1 MAEEFIQDNTK
12 KQQIDK
18 IFQVIDK
25 NKDNKEICKIAFDT
39 LNSKCLE
46 NPSII
51 FPIMSNFLTLI
62 SKGNLKLIEDG
73 NSILIN
79 FFEDFGN
86 KELIKILLDNDVK
99 KNLLS
104 QLKDGKIDYP
114 FYVNPSNN
122 SFEQLINISYITMD
136 FFKKDFDI
144 NKYAPLYKEDSSMI
158 NNKNSMGQKKEE
170 EVFSKNDIDILFQ
183 NDQSLKKELLEG
195 LDNKKNKGKDE
206 EDYEDEINDVYNKDK
221 ISVDD
226 LYKKYSKN
234 YDMKLNYSNDNNIDI
249 IGESRKKI
257 RKLNENSKE
266 ISLNITLYPFFG
278 YLMEIL
284 KYNHMPYHTQRIC
297 SITLMQLL
305 EKQYD
310 KLIYYPYEITINLL
324 SDYSDILNV
333 KIKDKVKCHKNDEI
347 KEILQINMMTQLLYN
362 SIIDK
367 VFDSSNPEY
376 ICLLKDINLKLLS
389 LIINN
394 FGNEK
399 IKKDFYQKTI
409 MLLNIFFKDEHDWQ
423 PLFAILTLYKY
434 ISFNSDGKIFVEFGL
449 FNILNNII
457 DTDKEEIRDL
467 IIKILDKSLQ
477 AEMINQIQVE
487 IIMGIFYKFIDLIEN
502 YDDIDI
508 GVKDY
513 FSCLYNFTNYFRN
526 RPQIREICFEKF
538 HKIFKN
544 DIFILHSLNKMTDVR
559 IKFYEVVD
567 HLILD
572 GFIFEKE
579 ILEKLILMSFQGLC
593 LEENKILLRAQKEF
607 LQNVLYTNNKD
618 MLTHAYNTFENNSNI
633 IFYLF
638 LKQNITNVDS
648 LYYPMGKK
656 NSNKS
661 LIIDLYKSFFL
672 NDAQQNEIKIKY
684 EQKITNIIP
693 IISLL
698 IRIKTQ
704 FIELVYHNLDIHLP
718 MSLNDEV
725 KNLPLRPEFL
735 LFLRIV
741 LYYLLFIEN
750 DQFKTLLISD
760 DILQYFSEISNINE
774 MSFEIQDDIKI
785 NNLLNCVNNLK
796 KFSIE
801 NFKMIPKQLEE
812 AISNLKYNKLAF
824 IRALN
829 YSMNEIYVKTE
840 EKKNDQLIKICHDI
854 GKKISDC
861 VLNIER
867 IQNTTELKLKVRGY
881 ICACLFMHSRFK
893 GQKTSKISAITNS
906 FLNCLKINNKESE
919 MFVYYLVSFLSTIEN
934 KNTFN
939 KIIFTF
945 FENNIKMCQELI
957 NNNEDKSQN
966 KKNNNDS
973 NDKNIEKLK
982 GFKCYPMKYF
992 FKKYAVVHKD
1002 LLNSQLL
1009 IEQFIQNLKDQ
1020 KCPNLNEKIIIL
1032 LFLLPAKGELK
1043 VIKQEQFISVLTNI
1057 IPSLN
1062 KNPEYIYYLTNII
1075 FNAENFFID
1084 YVLKSNLK
1092 FLFNHCNHKNVS
1104 IFKLINSILDNNKIS
1119 IVSIDYIFTVLN
1131 FINSPNEEIRK
1142 ISTSI
1147 FSKQMKIISILKFS
1161 DNYNQITEK
1170 NKDTKS
1176 LQFISNIFNQNIND
1190 MKELNVKL
1198 KINLRNYQLIG
1209 INWLMFLGNYGLGLA
1224 LCDDMGL
1231 GKSIQTLVAVAESTI
1246 EYKKKNNKSIPSLII
1261 CPNTLIMNWISESKK
1276 FFDNET
1282 LHIENDLD
1290 KIHKKKNF
1298 NTQTLIYICSYE
1310 KARDNFNEIFN
1321 DTHFYYLVLDE
1332 AHIIKNP
1339 KTKMYQ
1345 TIKKISA
1352 EKRVILTGTPIQNNV
1367 MELWALFNFLM
1378 PGFLGSENDFEIKYH
1393 KKMAQNIK
1401 KLNLQEDV
1409 QENIFQ
1415 TSLQEIRKRIK
1426 PFILRR
1432 LKSEVLRELPEKI
1445 ISDYN
1450 CEMQQNQRQ
1459 LYEKY
1464 NIMYNNNKLNTE
1476 KSALSVID
1484 KLRKICDHPYL
1495 IENNEKKIKNNNEK
1509 EEMINQSGK
1518 LKALEE
1524 LLISLGFESA
1534 MQSKT
1539 FINSSSY
1546 ENKLLIF
1553 TQMTKMCTLLEIFF
1567 SYKFP
1572 GLKILTLTGD
1582 TKNKE
1587 KRGNIVDNFNNDP
1600 SVNVLILTINIG
1612 GVGLNLTSAN
1622 VVIMYDHSWNPSKD
1636 MQAID
1641 RAHRLGQK
1649 KIVQVFRLITI
1660 NSIEEQLISLQT
1672 FKKYISNNVVD
1683 TSKIHEDKVNM
1694 NSVMQSFEEFSKDKI
1709 NSMKENV
1716 KKKKVSKLEEFTAIN
1731 EEDELQ
1737 EEIEIA
1743 YLQKL
1748 VERKD

>member
-51 FPIMSNFLTLI
+51 FPIMTNFLALI
-62 SKGNLKLIEDG
+62 SRCNLKLIEDG
-73 NSILIN
+73 NPILLN
-79 FFEDFGN
+79 FFQDFGN
-86 KELIKILLDNDVK
+86 KELIKILADNDIK

-104 QLKDGKIDYP
+104 LLKEEKTEYP
-114 FYVNPSNN
+114 FYINPMTNN
-122 SFEQLINISYITMD
+122 LEQLTNISYMTMD

-144 NKYAPLYKEDSSMI
+144 SKYAPLYKEDSNSI
-158 NNKNSMGQKKEE
+158 NNKNPLGHGKSEE
-170 EVFSKNDIDILFQ
+170 IFSKDDIDILFH
-183 NDQSLKKELLEG
+183 NDQNLKKKLYESFE
-195 LDNKKNKGKDE
+195 NKNNKSKE
-206 EDYEDEINDVYNKDK
+206 EDEDDDMNDINNKSQ
-221 ISVDD
+221 ISVEEV
-226 LYKKYSKN
+226 YKKYSKN
-234 YDMKLNYSNDNNIDI
+234 YDMKLNASDDTTDI
-249 IGESRKKI
+249 INNPRKKI
-257 RKLNENSKE
+257 RKLNDNSKE
-266 ISLNITLYPFFG
+266 ISINITFYPFFG
-278 YLMEIL
+278 FMMEIL
-284 KYNHMPYHTQRIC
+284 KDNHMPYHTQRIC
-297 SITLMQLL
+297 SITLLQLL
-305 EKQYD
+305 EKQFD
-310 KLIYYPYEITINLL
+310 KLLYYPYEIKINLL
-324 SDYSDILNV
+324 SDYSDILSVNIYERT
-333 KIKDKVKCHKNDEI
+333 KFKKYEKI
-347 KEILQINMMTQLLYN
+347 KEILQINMMTQFLYN

-367 VFDSSNPEY
+367 VFDSCNTEY
-376 ICLLKDINLKLLS
+376 ICLLKDINLKVLS
-389 LIINN
+389 SVINN
-394 FGNEK
+394 FNNEK
-399 IKKDFYQKTI
+399 IKKEFYQKTI
-409 MLLNIFFKDEHDWQ
+409 MLLKIFKEYKGDWQ

-434 ISFNSDGKIFVEFGL
+434 ISFNSDGSIFVEFDL
-449 FNILNNII
+449 FNILNTIMN
-457 DTDKEEIRDL
+457 TDKEEIRDL
-467 IIKILDKSLQ
+467 IIKILDKTLA
-477 AEMINQIQVE
+477 AEMINQINVE
-487 IIMGIFYKFIDLIEN
+487 IIMDIFNKFIGLIHN

-513 FSCLYNFTNYFRN
+513 FSCLYNFTNYFRK
-526 RPQIREICFEKF
+526 RPQIKEICFQKF
-538 HKIFKN
+538 QTIFKN
-544 DIFILHSLNKMTDVR
+544 DDFIFHSLNKMTDVR
-559 IKFYEVVD
+559 IKFYEVIE
-567 HLILD
+567 HLIVD
-572 GFIFEKE
+572 GFTFDKD

-593 LEENKILLRAQKEF
+593 LEENKILLKTQKDF
-607 LQNVLYTNNKD
+607 LINVLYYNNGD
-618 MLTHAYNTFENNSNI
+618 INTFERNSNI

-638 LKQNITNVDS
+638 LTKNISKVEN
-648 LYYPMGKK
+648 LYYPMEDDTC
-656 NSNKS
+656 KS
-661 LIIDLYKSFFL
+661 LIVDLYKSFFL

-693 IISLL
+693 IIALL

-704 FIELVYHNLDIHLP
+704 FIELIYNNLNIHFP
-718 MSLNDEV
+718 NSLNNDV
-725 KNLPLRPEFL
+725 KNMPLSPELL
-735 LFLRIV
+735 LFFRIV
-741 LYYLLFIEN
+741 LFYLRYIEN
-750 DQFKTLLISD
+750 DTNKTLLIND
-760 DILQYFSEISNINE
+760 DILQYFSELSNLKE
-774 MSFEIQDDIKI
+774 MAIHIQDDFRK
-785 NNLLNCVNNLK
+785 NNLLSCVNIFK
-796 KFSIE
+796 KFSFE
-801 NFKMIPKQLEE
+801 NLKTVPQQLEE
-812 AISNLKYNKLAF
+812 VIFNLKNNKLCP

-829 YSMNEIYVKTE
+829 DAMKEIYKKIQ
-840 EKKNDQLIKICHDI
+840 EKKNDQLIKACCDKA
-854 GKKISDC
+854 KKINDC
-861 VLNIER
+861 VISIEKS
-867 IQNTTELKLKVRGY
+867 QNTSELRLKIRGY
-881 ICACLFMHSRFK
+881 VSACLFMHWQFK
-893 GQKTSKISAITNS
+893 GQKTDKISSITNS
-906 FLNCLKINNKESE
+906 FLNCLKINNKESDT
-919 MFVYYLVSFLSTIEN
+919 FVNYLVSFLSTIHEN

-945 FENNIKMCQELI
+945 FENNIKMCQDLVYS
-957 NNNEDKSQN
+957 NEDKIQN
-966 KKNNNDS
+966 KKSGNINNGE
-973 NDKNIEKLK
+973 DKCIEKLK
-982 GFKCYPMKYF
+982 QFKCYPMKYF
-992 FKKYAVVHKD
+992 FKTYAVIHQK
-1002 LLNSQLL
+1002 LLNPQLL
-1009 IEQFIQNLKDQ
+1009 IEQYIQNLKEQ
-1020 KCPNLNEKIIIL
+1020 KCPNLYEKIVIL
-1032 LFLLPAKGELK
+1032 LFLLPPKGELK
-1043 VIKQEQFISVLTNI
+1043 LIKQSQFISILTNI
-1057 IPSLN
+1057 IPVLN
-1062 KNPEYIYYLTNII
+1062 KNQEFIFYLTNII

-1084 YVLKSNLK
+1084 YDLKATLD
-1092 FLFNHCNHKNVS
+1092 FLFKQCNNKNTS
-1104 IFKLINSILDNNKIS
+1104 FFKLINAILDNNKIS
-1119 IVSIDYIFTVLN
+1119 IISIDYIFTVLN
-1131 FINSPNEEIRK
+1131 YINSPNEEIRK

-1170 NKDTKS
+1170 NSDTKS

-1198 KINLRNYQLIG
+1198 KISLRNYQLIG
-1209 INWLMFLGNYGLGLA
+1209 VNWLMFLGNYGLGLA

-1246 EYKKKNNKSIPSLII
+1246 EYTKKNKKSIPSLII

-1276 FFDNET
+1276 FFDDET
-1282 LHIENDLD
+1282 LHIENDLKRK
-1290 KIHKKKNF
+1290 KI
-1298 NTQTLIYICSYE
+1298 NTKILIYICSYE

-1321 DTHFYYLVLDE
+1321 DSHFYYLVLDE

-1345 TIKKISA
+1345 AINKISA
-1352 EKRVILTGTPIQNNV
+1352 EKRIILTGTPIQNNV

-1450 CEMQQNQRQ
+1450 CEMPKVQRE

-1476 KSALSVID
+1476 NSPLSVID

-1495 IENNEKKIKNNNEK
+1495 IENIDKKIKSSNEK
-1509 EEMINQSGK
+1509 EEMILQSGK
-1518 LKALEE
+1518 LVALEE

-1534 MQSKT
+1534 MKSKSA
-1539 FINSSSY
+1539 FNSSSY

-1553 TQMTKMCTLLEIFF
+1553 TQMTKMCTLLDIFF
-1567 SYKFP
+1567 AHKFP
-1572 GLKILTLTGD
+1572 GLKVLTLTGD

-1612 GVGLNLTSAN
+1612 GLGLSLTSAN

-1641 RAHRLGQK
+1641 RAHRLGQR
-1649 KIVQVFRLITI
+1649 KIVQVFRLITT

-1683 TSKIHEDKVNM
+1683 TSKIHEDKVNL
-1694 NSVMQSFEEFSKDKI
+1694 NSVMQSFEEFSKDKM
-1709 NSMKENV
+1709 NSMQENV
-1716 KKKKVSKLEEFTAIN
+1716 KKKKKLSKYEEFTNVN
-1731 EEDELQ
+1731 EEDEMK
-1737 EEIEIA
+1737 EELEIA

-1748 VERKD
+1748 IEK

>member
-1 MAEEFIQDNTK
+1 MAEESILDNTK

-51 FPIMSNFLTLI
+51 FPIMTNFLALI

-73 NSILIN
+73 NPILIN
-79 FFEDFGN
+79 FFQDFGS
-86 KELIKILLDNDVK
+86 KDLIKILLDNHIK
-99 KNLLS
+99 KDLLN
-104 QLKDGKIDYP
+104 QLKEGKNDYP
-114 FYVNPSNN
+114 FYLNPHTNTLD
-122 SFEQLINISYITMD
+122 QLTNISYMTMD
-136 FFKKDFDI
+136 FFKEDFDI
-144 NKYAPLYKEDSSMI
+144 SKYAPLYKEDLNMI
-158 NNKNSMGQKKEE
+158 HSKNSMASKGE
-170 EVFSKNDIDILFQ
+170 EVFSKSEINILFQ
-183 NDQSLKKELLEG
+183 NDQNLKKELLEG
-195 LDNKKNKGKDE
+195 SKLKDE
-206 EDYEDEINDVYNKDK
+206 EEDDEMNEDNNKDK
-221 ISVDD
+221 ITVED
-226 LYKKYSKN
+226 LYKKFSKN
-234 YDMKLNYSNDNNIDI
+234 FDMKLNSSEDKDIDI
-249 IGESRKKI
+249 IHDSRKKL
-257 RKLNENSKE
+257 RKLNDNSIE
-266 ISLNITLYPFFG
+266 ISTDITFYPFFG
-278 YLMEIL
+278 YMMELL

-305 EKQYD
+305 EKQFD
-310 KLIYYPYEITINLL
+310 KLLYYPYEIKINLS
-324 SDYSDILNV
+324 SDYSDIISVNV
-333 KIKDKVKCHKNDEI
+333 KEKIDYKKYEKI
-347 KEILQINMMTQLLYN
+347 KEVLQINMMTQLLYN

-367 VFDSSNPEY
+367 VFDSANPEY
-376 ICLLKDINLKLLS
+376 ICLLKDINLKVLS

-394 FGNEK
+394 FNNEK
-399 IKKDFYQKTI
+399 IKKEFYQKTI
-409 MLLNIFFKDEHDWQ
+409 MLLNIFFKDNKDWQ

-434 ISFNSDGKIFVEFGL
+434 ISFNSDGTIFVEFGL
-449 FNILNNII
+449 FHILNKII

-467 IIKILDKSLQ
+467 IIKILDKSLA
-477 AEMINQIQVE
+477 AEMINQIPIK
-487 IIMGIFYKFIDLIEN
+487 IIMGIFNKFIDLIQK

-526 RPQIREICFEKF
+526 RDQIKEICFQKF
-538 HKIFKN
+538 HNIFKN
-544 DIFILHSLNKMTDVR
+544 DAFILHSLNKMIDVR
-559 IKFYEVVD
+559 IKFYEVID

-572 GFIFEKE
+572 EFVFDKD

-593 LEENKILLRAQKEF
+593 LEENKSLLKAQKEF
-607 LQNVLYTNNKD
+607 LTNVLYTNNPQMSD
-618 MLTHAYNTFENNSNI
+618 NAYNTFEANSEI

-638 LKQNITNVDS
+638 LKKNITKVEN
-648 LYYPMGKK
+648 LYYPMGEQG
-656 NSNKS
+656 SNKS
-661 LIIDLYKSFFL
+661 LVTDLYKAFFL
-672 NDAQQNEIKIKY
+672 NDAQQNEIRIKY

-698 IRIKTQ
+698 IRKKTQ
-704 FIELVYHNLDIHLP
+704 FIELVYNNLNIHLP
-718 MSLNDEV
+718 MELNNEV
-725 KNLPLRPEFL
+725 KNLTLRPELL

-741 LYYLLFIEN
+741 LYYLLYIEN
-750 DQFKTLLISD
+750 DNYKTLLIND
-760 DILQYFSEISNINE
+760 DILQYFSEIGNINE
-774 MSFEIQDDIKI
+774 MTFEIQDDIKN
-785 NNLLNCVNNLK
+785 NNLLNYVNNLK
-796 KFSIE
+796 KFSSEYKIVPQHLGDVI
-801 NFKMIPKQLEE
+801 N
-812 AISNLKYNKLAF
+812 NLKQNKLVLV
-824 IRALN
+824 RALN
-829 YSMNEIYVKTE
+829 NSMKDVYVKIQ
-840 EKKNDQLIKICHDI
+840 EKKNEQLTKTCCDLV
-854 GKKISDC
+854 KKINEC
-861 VLNIER
+861 VLSIEKV
-867 IQNTTELKLKVRGY
+867 QNTNELRLKIRGY
-881 ICACLFMHSRFK
+881 VCACLFMHSRFK
-893 GQKTSKISAITNS
+893 GDKTSKISAITNS
-906 FLNCLKINNKESE
+906 FLNCLKINNKESH
-919 MFVYYLVSFLSTIEN
+919 MFVHYLASLLSTLEN

-945 FENNIKMCQELI
+945 FENNIKMCQDI
-957 NNNEDKSQN
+957 IHSNEDKTQN
-966 KKNNNDS
+966 KKNNNI
-973 NDKNIEKLK
+973 NDEEKYIEKLK
-982 GFKCYPMKYF
+982 DFKCYPMKYF
-992 FKKYAVVHKD
+992 FKKYAMIHKE

-1009 IEQFIQNLKDQ
+1009 IEAYIKNLEEQ
-1020 KCPNLNEKIIIL
+1020 KCPNLNEKILIL
-1032 LFLLPAKGELK
+1032 LFLLPSKDELK

-1057 IPSLN
+1057 IPNLN

-1084 YVLKSNLK
+1084 YDLKATLN
-1092 FLFNHCNHKNVS
+1092 FLFNQCNNKNYS

-1131 FINSPNEEIRK
+1131 FINSSDEEIRK

-1161 DNYNQITEK
+1161 DNYNQITER
-1170 NKDTKS
+1170 NTDAKS

-1246 EYKKKNNKSIPSLII
+1246 EYKKKNNNKSLPSLII
-1261 CPNTLIMNWISESKK
+1261 CPNTLIMNWISESEK
-1276 FFDNET
+1276 FFQNET
-1282 LHIENDLD
+1282 LHIEKDLD
-1290 KIHKKKNF
+1290 KIHKKKNS
-1298 NTQTLIYICSYE
+1298 NNSQILIYICSYE

-1321 DTHFYYLVLDE
+1321 NTHFYYLVLDE

-1432 LKSEVLRELPEKI
+1432 LKSEVLKELPEKI

-1450 CEMQQNQRQ
+1450 CEMQENQRK

-1464 NIMYNNNKLNTE
+1464 NVMYNNNKLNTE

-1484 KLRKICDHPYL
+1484 KLSKICDHPYL
-1495 IENNEKKIKNNNEK
+1495 LDSTDKKIKTNNEK

-1518 LKALEE
+1518 LIALEE

-1534 MQSKT
+1534 MKSKS

-1553 TQMTKMCTLLEIFF
+1553 TQRTKMCTLLEIFF
-1567 SYKFP
+1567 AHKFP

-1582 TKNKE
+1582 IKNKE

-1694 NSVMQSFEEFSKDKI
+1694 NSVMQSFEEFSKDNM
-1709 NSMKENV
+1709 NSMKEKV
-1716 KKKKVSKLEEFTAIN
+1716 KKKKTSKFEEFTAVN

-1737 EEIEIA
+1737 EELEIA

>member
-18 IFQVIDK
+18 IFHVIDK

-39 LNSKCLE
+39 LNLKCLE

-51 FPIMSNFLTLI
+51 FPIMTNFLSLI

-73 NSILIN
+73 NPILVS
-79 FFEDFGN
+79 FFQDFNN
-86 KELIKILLDNDVK
+86 KDLIKILLDNAIK
-99 KNLLS
+99 KDLLA
-104 QLKDGKIDYP
+104 QLKDGKTEYP
-114 FYVNPSNN
+114 FYVNPYSN
-122 SFEQLINISYITMD
+122 SLEQLNNISYMTMD
-136 FFKKDFDI
+136 FFKEDFDI
-144 NKYAPLYKEDSSMI
+144 NKYTPLYKEDTNMI
-158 NNKNSMGQKKEE
+158 NKNIIGSKSSEE
-170 EVFSKNDIDILFQ
+170 IFSKGDINILFQ
-183 NDQSLKKELLEG
+183 NDQTLKNELLESFA
-195 LDNKKNKGKDE
+195 NKNSNDKEEEDDE
-206 EDYEDEINDVYNKDK
+206 EMKEDNKDK
-221 ISVDD
+221 ISVEEI
-226 LYKKYSKN
+226 YKKYSKN
-234 YDMKLNYSNDNNIDI
+234 FDMKINLLNDKNERNDDIDI
-249 IGESRKKI
+249 INEPRQKI
-257 RKLNENSKE
+257 RKLNDNSKE
-266 ISLNITLYPFFG
+266 ISLKISFYPFFAFI
-278 YLMEIL
+278 MEIL
-284 KYNHMPYHTQRIC
+284 KYNHMPYHAQRTC
-297 SITLMQLL
+297 SITLLQLL
-305 EKQYD
+305 EKQFD
-310 KLIYYPYEITINLL
+310 KLLYYPYEIKIYLL
-324 SDYSDILNV
+324 SDYSDII
-333 KIKDKVKCHKNDEI
+333 KININERIKLKKYEKV

-376 ICLLKDINLKLLS
+376 ICLLKDINLKVLS

-394 FGNEK
+394 FNNEK
-399 IKKDFYQKTI
+399 LKKAFYQKTI
-409 MLLNIFFKDEHDWQ
+409 MLLNIFFKDENDWQ

-434 ISFNSDGKIFVEFGL
+434 ISFNSDGAIFVEFGL
-449 FNILNNII
+449 FNILYNII

-467 IIKILDKSLQ
+467 IIKILDKSLA
-477 AEMINQIQVE
+477 AEMINQINID
-487 IIMGIFYKFIDLIEN
+487 IIKGIFNKFIDLIQN

-513 FSCLYNFTNYFRN
+513 FSCLYNFTNYFRK
-526 RPQIREICFEKF
+526 RPQIKEECFEKF

-544 DIFILHSLNKMTDVR
+544 DAFILHSLNKMTDVR
-559 IKFYEVVD
+559 IKFYEVVN
-567 HLILD
+567 HLMLD
-572 GFIFEKE
+572 GFYFDKD

-593 LEENKILLRAQKEF
+593 LEENKNLLRAQKDF
-607 LQNVLYTNNKD
+607 LQNILYSNDSD
-618 MLTHAYNTFENNSNI
+618 MLNNAYNTFENNSNI

-638 LKQNITNVDS
+638 LKHNITKVDN
-648 LYYPMGKK
+648 LYYPKK
-656 NSNKS
+656 DSTSES
-661 LIIDLYKSFFL
+661 LVKELYKSFFL
-672 NDAQQNEIKIKY
+672 NDAQQNEIKIKF
-684 EQKITNIIP
+684 EQKITNVIP
-693 IISLL
+693 IIASL

-704 FIELVYHNLDIHLP
+704 FIEFIYNNLNIHFP
-718 MSLNDEV
+718 MSLNKEV
-725 KNLPLRPEFL
+725 ENTVLRPELL

-741 LYYLLFIEN
+741 LYYLLYIEYEQN
-750 DQFKTLLISD
+750 KTLLIND
-760 DILQYFSEISNINE
+760 DILQYFSDLNNLKEMTIEVNE
-774 MSFEIQDDIKI
+774 DLRK
-785 NNLLNCVNNLK
+785 NNLLSCINNLK
-796 KFSIE
+796 KFSLDKI
-801 NFKMIPKQLEE
+801 KKLPPQLEDV
-812 AISNLKYNKLAF
+812 INNLKQNKLCL
-824 IRALN
+824 IRELN
-829 YSMNEIYVKTE
+829 NSMKEIYLIIQ
-840 EKKNDQLIKICHDI
+840 EKKNEQLTKICCDI
-854 GKKISDC
+854 AKKIKDY
-861 VLNIER
+861 VMNIEKN
-867 IQNTTELKLKVRGY
+867 QNTNELRLKIRGY
-881 ICACLFMHSRFK
+881 VSACLFMHSRFK
-893 GQKTSKISAITNS
+893 GKKTDKISSITNS
-906 FLNCLKINNKESE
+906 FLNCLKINTKESN

-945 FENNIKMCQELI
+945 FENNIKMCQDLVNNNNDNI
-957 NNNEDKSQN
+957 QIKKSNSNINNEDKY
-966 KKNNNDS
+966 
-973 NDKNIEKLK
+973 IEKLK
-982 GFKCYPMKYF
+982 EFKCYPMKYF
-992 FKKYAVVHKD
+992 FKKYVKEHKE
-1002 LLNSQLL
+1002 LLNEQIL
-1009 IEQFIQNLKDQ
+1009 IEQYIKNLKDQ
-1020 KCPNLNEKIIIL
+1020 KCQNLYEKITIL
-1032 LFLLPAKGELK
+1032 LFLLPPKGELK
-1043 VIKQEQFISVLTNI
+1043 IIKQEQFITILTNI
-1057 IPSLN
+1057 IPNLN

-1084 YVLKSNLK
+1084 YNLKSTLD
-1092 FLFNHCNHKNVS
+1092 FLFKQFNHKNTSV
-1104 IFKLINSILDNNKIS
+1104 FKLINSILDNNKIS

-1131 FINSPNEEIRK
+1131 YINSPNEEIRK

-1170 NKDTKS
+1170 NTDTKS

-1246 EYKKKNNKSIPSLII
+1246 EYKKKNNKTKPSLII

-1290 KIHKKKNF
+1290 KIHKKKNY
-1298 NTQTLIYICSYE
+1298 NTQVLIYICSYE
-1310 KARDNFNEIFN
+1310 KARDNYNDLFNNVNF
-1321 DTHFYYLVLDE
+1321 FYLVLDE

-1345 TIKKISA
+1345 TIKKISS

-1432 LKSEVLRELPEKI
+1432 LKSEVLKELPEKI

-1450 CEMQQNQRQ
+1450 CEMQEEQRK

-1476 KSALSVID
+1476 KSTLSVID

-1495 IENNEKKIKNNNEK
+1495 LDNTDKKIKTTTEK
-1509 EEMINQSGK
+1509 EEMINKSGK
-1518 LKALEE
+1518 LIALEE

-1534 MQSKT
+1534 MKKSL
-1539 FINSSSY
+1539 INSSSY

-1572 GLKILTLTGD
+1572 GLKVLTLTGD

-1683 TSKIHEDKVNM
+1683 TSKIHEDKINL
-1694 NSVMQSFEEFSKDKI
+1694 NSVMQSFEEFSKDNI
-1709 NSMKENV
+1709 NSIKENV
-1716 KKKKVSKLEEFTAIN
+1716 KKKKVSKFEEFTHLN
-1731 EEDELQ
+1731 EEDEIQ
-1737 EEIEIA
+1737 EEMEIA

-1748 VERKD
+1748 VES

>member
-51 FPIMSNFLTLI
+51 FPIMTNFLALI
-62 SKGNLKLIEDG
+62 SKCNLKLIEDG
-73 NSILIN
+73 NPILLN
-79 FFEDFGN
+79 FFQDFGN
-86 KELIKILLDNDVK
+86 KELIKILSDNDIK

-104 QLKDGKIDYP
+104 LLKEEKTEYP
-114 FYVNPSNN
+114 FYINPMTNDL
-122 SFEQLINISYITMD
+122 EQLTNISYMTMD
-136 FFKKDFDI
+136 FFQKDFDI
-144 NKYAPLYKEDSSMI
+144 NKYAPLYKEDSNSI
-158 NNKNSMGQKKEE
+158 NNKNPLGHGKSEE
-170 EVFSKNDIDILFQ
+170 IFSKGDIDILFH
-183 NDQSLKKELLEG
+183 NDQNLKKKLYESLE
-195 LDNKKNKGKDE
+195 NKNNRSKEEEEDDDMNDINNKGE
-206 EDYEDEINDVYNKDK
+206 
-221 ISVDD
+221 ISVEEV
-226 LYKKYSKN
+226 YKKYSKN
-234 YDMKLNYSNDNNIDI
+234 YDMKLNGSDDTTDI
-249 IGESRKKI
+249 INNPRKKI
-257 RKLNENSKE
+257 RKLNDNSKE
-266 ISLNITLYPFFG
+266 ISINITFYPFFG
-278 YLMEIL
+278 FMMEIL
-284 KYNHMPYHTQRIC
+284 KNNHMPYHTQRIC
-297 SITLMQLL
+297 SITLLQLL
-305 EKQYD
+305 EKQFD
-310 KLIYYPYEITINLL
+310 KLLYYPYEIKINLL
-324 SDYSDILNV
+324 SDYSDILSVNIYER
-333 KIKDKVKCHKNDEI
+333 IKYKKYEKI
-347 KEILQINMMTQLLYN
+347 KEILQINMMTQFLYN

-367 VFDSSNPEY
+367 VFDSCNTEY
-376 ICLLKDINLKLLS
+376 ICLLKDINLKVLS
-389 LIINN
+389 SVINN
-394 FGNEK
+394 FNNEK
-399 IKKDFYQKTI
+399 IKKEFYQKTI
-409 MLLNIFFKDEHDWQ
+409 MLLKIFKEIKKDWQ

-434 ISFNSDGKIFVEFGL
+434 ISFNSDGSIFVEFDL
-449 FNILNNII
+449 FNILNTIMN
-457 DTDKEEIRDL
+457 TDKEEIRDL
-467 IIKILDKSLQ
+467 IIKILDKTLA
-477 AEMINQIQVE
+477 AEMINQINVE
-487 IIMGIFYKFIDLIEN
+487 IIMDIFNKFIGLIHN

-513 FSCLYNFTNYFRN
+513 FSCLYNFTNYFRK
-526 RPQIREICFEKF
+526 RPQIKEICFQKF
-538 HKIFKN
+538 QTIFKN
-544 DIFILHSLNKMTDVR
+544 DDFILHSLNKMTDVR
-559 IKFYEVVD
+559 IKFYEVIE
-567 HLILD
+567 HLIVD
-572 GFIFEKE
+572 GFTFDKD

-593 LEENKILLRAQKEF
+593 LEENKILLKTQKDF
-607 LQNVLYTNNKD
+607 LINVLYYNNGD
-618 MLTHAYNTFENNSNI
+618 INTFERNSNT

-638 LKQNITNVDS
+638 LTKNITKVEN
-648 LYYPMGKK
+648 LYYPMEDD
-656 NSNKS
+656 SCKS
-661 LIIDLYKSFFL
+661 LIIELYKSFFL

-693 IISLL
+693 IIALL

-704 FIELVYHNLDIHLP
+704 FIELIYNNLNIHFP
-718 MSLNDEV
+718 NSLNNDV
-725 KNLPLRPEFL
+725 KNMPLTPELL
-735 LFLRIV
+735 LFFRIV
-741 LYYLLFIEN
+741 LFYLRYIEN
-750 DQFKTLLISD
+750 DTNKILLIND
-760 DILQYFSEISNINE
+760 NILQYFSELSNLKE
-774 MSFEIQDDIKI
+774 MTIKIQDDIRK
-785 NNLLNCVNNLK
+785 NNLLSCVNIFK
-796 KFSIE
+796 KFSLE
-801 NFKMIPKQLEE
+801 NLKTVPQQLEE
-812 AISNLKYNKLAF
+812 VIFNLKNNKLCP

-829 YSMNEIYVKTE
+829 DAMKEIYKKIQ
-840 EKKNDQLIKICHDI
+840 EKKNDQLIKICCDKA
-854 GKKISDC
+854 KKINDC
-861 VLNIER
+861 VISIEKS
-867 IQNTTELKLKVRGY
+867 QNTSELRLKIRGY
-881 ICACLFMHSRFK
+881 VSACLFMHSQFK
-893 GQKTSKISAITNS
+893 GQKTDKISSITNS
-906 FLNCLKINNKESE
+906 FLNCLKINNKESDT
-919 MFVYYLVSFLSTIEN
+919 FVNYLVSFLSTIHEN

-945 FENNIKMCQELI
+945 FENNIKMCQDLVCS
-957 NNNEDKSQN
+957 NEEKIQN
-966 KKNNNDS
+966 KKSGNINDGE
-973 NDKNIEKLK
+973 DKCIEKLK
-982 GFKCYPMKYF
+982 QFKCYPMKYF
-992 FKKYAVVHKD
+992 FKTYAVIHQK
-1002 LLNSQLL
+1002 LLNPQLL
-1009 IEQFIQNLKDQ
+1009 IEQYIQNLKEQ
-1020 KCPNLNEKIIIL
+1020 KCPNLYEKIVIL

-1043 VIKQEQFISVLTNI
+1043 LIKQSQFISILTNI
-1057 IPSLN
+1057 MPVLN
-1062 KNPEYIYYLTNII
+1062 KNPEFIFYLTNII

-1084 YVLKSNLK
+1084 YDLKATLD
-1092 FLFNHCNHKNVS
+1092 FLFKQCNHKNTS
-1104 IFKLINSILDNNKIS
+1104 FFKLINAILDNNKIS
-1119 IVSIDYIFTVLN
+1119 IISIDYIFTVLN
-1131 FINSPNEEIRK
+1131 YINSPNEEIRK

-1170 NKDTKS
+1170 NSDTKS

-1198 KINLRNYQLIG
+1198 KISLRNYQLIG
-1209 INWLMFLGNYGLGLA
+1209 VNWLMFLGNYGLGLA

-1246 EYKKKNNKSIPSLII
+1246 EYTKKNKKSIPSLII

-1282 LHIENDLD
+1282 LHIENDLKRK
-1290 KIHKKKNF
+1290 KI
-1298 NTQTLIYICSYE
+1298 NTKILIYICSYE

-1321 DTHFYYLVLDE
+1321 DSHFYYLVLDE

-1345 TIKKISA
+1345 AINKISA
-1352 EKRVILTGTPIQNNV
+1352 EKRIILTGTPIQNNV

-1450 CEMQQNQRQ
+1450 CEMPKVQRE

-1476 KSALSVID
+1476 NSPLSVID

-1495 IENNEKKIKNNNEK
+1495 IENIDKKIKSSNEK
-1509 EEMINQSGK
+1509 DEMILQSGK
-1518 LKALEE
+1518 LLALEE

-1534 MQSKT
+1534 MKSKSA
-1539 FINSSSY
+1539 FNSSSY

-1553 TQMTKMCTLLEIFF
+1553 TQMTKMCTLLDIFF
-1567 SYKFP
+1567 AHKFP
-1572 GLKILTLTGD
+1572 GLKVLTLTGD

-1612 GVGLNLTSAN
+1612 GLGLSLTSAN

-1649 KIVQVFRLITI
+1649 KIVQVFRLITT

-1683 TSKIHEDKVNM
+1683 TSKIHEDKVNL
-1694 NSVMQSFEEFSKDKI
+1694 NSVMQSFEEFSKDKM
-1709 NSMKENV
+1709 NSMQENI
-1716 KKKKVSKLEEFTAIN
+1716 KKKKKLSKYEEFTNVN
-1731 EEDELQ
+1731 EEDEMK
-1737 EEIEIA
+1737 EELEIA
-1743 YLQKL
+1743 YLHKL
-1748 VERKD
+1748 IEK

>member
-51 FPIMSNFLTLI
+51 FPIMTNFLALI

-73 NSILIN
+73 NPILVN
-79 FFEDFGN
+79 FFQDFNN
-86 KELIKILLDNDVK
+86 KDLIKILLDNDIK
-99 KNLLS
+99 KQILNLL
-104 QLKDGKIDYP
+104 KEGKVEYP
-114 FYVNPSNN
+114 FYVDPYNN
-122 SFEQLINISYITMD
+122 LIEPLANISYLTMD
-136 FFKKDFDI
+136 FFKEDFDI
-144 NKYAPLYKEDSSMI
+144 NKFAPLYKEDS
-158 NNKNSMGQKKEE
+158 NLVNKNYMSSNKSEE
-170 EVFSKNDIDILFQ
+170 IFSQGEINILFQ
-183 NDQSLKKELLEG
+183 NDQNLKKELLES
-195 LDNKKNKGKDE
+195 LNNKKNSKE
-206 EDYEDEINDVYNKDK
+206 EDEDINEESNKDK
-221 ISVDD
+221 LSVED
-226 LYKKYSKN
+226 LYKKNSKIF
-234 YDMKLNYSNDNNIDI
+234 DMKLNASEDKTDNLDI
-249 IGESRKKI
+249 INESRKKI
-257 RKLNENSKE
+257 RKLNDNSKE
-266 ISLNITLYPFFG
+266 IWLNITFYPFFG

-284 KYNHMPYHTQRIC
+284 KYNHMPFHTQRTC
-297 SITLMQLL
+297 SITLLQLL
-305 EKQYD
+305 EKQFD
-310 KLIYYPYEITINLL
+310 KLLYYPYEIKLNIL
-324 SDYSDILNV
+324 SDYSDILSVNV
-333 KIKDKVKCHKNDEI
+333 SEKIKLKKYEKI
-347 KEILQINMMTQLLYN
+347 REILQINMMTQLLYN

-376 ICLLKDINLKLLS
+376 ICLLKDINLKVLS

-394 FGNEK
+394 FNNEK
-399 IKKDFYQKTI
+399 LKKDFYGKTI

-434 ISFNSDGKIFVEFGL
+434 ISFNSDGTIFVEFGL

-467 IIKILDKSLQ
+467 IIKILDKSL
-477 AEMINQIQVE
+477 AADMINQIHVE
-487 IIMGIFYKFIDLIEN
+487 MIMGIFNKFIDLIKN

-513 FSCLYNFTNYFRN
+513 FSCLYNFTNYFRK
-526 RPQIREICFEKF
+526 RPQIKEICFEKF
-538 HKIFKN
+538 HAVFKN
-544 DIFILHSLNKMTDVR
+544 DAFILHSLNKMIDVR
-559 IKFYEVVD
+559 IKFYEVVN

-572 GFIFEKE
+572 GFYFDKD
-579 ILEKLILMSFQGLC
+579 ILGKLILMSFQGLC
-593 LEENKILLRAQKEF
+593 LEENKNLLKSQKEF
-607 LQNVLYTNNKD
+607 LENVLCTNDGD
-618 MLTHAYNTFENNSNI
+618 MLINAYNTFENNSNI

-638 LKQNITNVDS
+638 LVRNITKVDN
-648 LYYPMGKK
+648 LYYPMKTD
-656 NSNKS
+656 SCQS
-661 LIIDLYKSFFL
+661 LVRDLYKAFFL
-672 NDAQQNEIKIKY
+672 NDAQINEIKVKY

-693 IISLL
+693 IIALL
-698 IRIKTQ
+698 IKIKTQ
-704 FIELVYHNLDIHLP
+704 FIELVYNHLNVRFPMFHNK
-718 MSLNDEV
+718 EV
-725 KNLPLRPEFL
+725 ENIPLKSELL

-741 LYYLLFIEN
+741 LFYLLYIETMTN
-750 DQFKTLLISD
+750 KTLIIND
-760 DILQYFSEISNINE
+760 DILQYFSELQNLKE
-774 MSFEIQDDIKI
+774 MSIIINDDIRN
-785 NNLLNCVNNLK
+785 NNLLNCIINLK
-796 KFSIE
+796 KFSSDNI
-801 NFKMIPKQLEE
+801 KKVPLQLQEV
-812 AISNLKYNKLAF
+812 INNLKSKKICL
-824 IRALN
+824 IKALN
-829 YSMNEIYVKTE
+829 NSINEIYSKVKE
-840 EKKNDQLIKICHDI
+840 KNDEKLIKTCCDLA
-854 GKKISDC
+854 KKINDS
-861 VLNIER
+861 VTNIEK
-867 IQNTTELKLKVRGY
+867 IQNTNELRLKIRGY
-881 ICACLFMHSRFK
+881 VCACLFMHSRFK
-893 GQKTSKISAITNS
+893 GQKNEKISSITNS
-906 FLNCLKINNKESE
+906 FLNCLKINNKESQI
-919 MFVYYLVSFLSTIEN
+919 FVFFLVSFLSTIEN

-945 FENNIKMCQELI
+945 FENNIKMCQDLI
-957 NNNEDKSQN
+957 NNASEDKLHN
-966 KKNNNDS
+966 KASNND
-973 NDKNIEKLK
+973 DKYIEKLK
-982 GFKCYPMKYF
+982 AFKNYPMKYF
-992 FKKYAVVHKD
+992 FKKYAVEHKE
-1002 LLNSQLL
+1002 LINAQLL
-1009 IEQFIQNLKDQ
+1009 IEQYINNLKEQ
-1020 KCPNLNEKIIIL
+1020 KCPNLYEKIIIL
-1032 LFLLPAKGELK
+1032 LFMLPSKIELK
-1043 VIKQEQFISVLTNI
+1043 VVKQEQFITILTNI
-1057 IPSLN
+1057 IPNIN
-1062 KNPEYIYYLTNII
+1062 KNPEYIFYLSNII
-1075 FNAENFFID
+1075 FKAENFFIN
-1084 YVLKSNLK
+1084 YNLKSTLD
-1092 FLFNHCNHKNVS
+1092 FLFKQCNPKNSSV
-1104 IFKLINSILDNNKIS
+1104 FKLINSILDNNKIS

-1131 FINSPNEEIRK
+1131 FINASNEEIRK

-1161 DNYNQITEK
+1161 DNYNEITEK
-1170 NKDTKS
+1170 NTDTKS

-1190 MKELNVKL
+1190 TKELNVKL
-1198 KINLRNYQLIG
+1198 KIKLRNYQLIG

-1276 FFDNET
+1276 FFENET
-1282 LHIENDLD
+1282 LHIENNLD
-1290 KIHKKKNF
+1290 KINKKKSH
-1298 NTQTLIYICSYE
+1298 NTQVLIYICSYE
-1310 KARDNFNEIFN
+1310 KARDNYNEIFN
-1321 DTHFYYLVLDE
+1321 NTHFYYLVLDE

-1450 CEMQQNQRQ
+1450 CEMPKSQRE

-1464 NIMYNNNKLNTE
+1464 NVMYNNNKLSTE
-1476 KSALSVID
+1476 KSPLSVID
-1484 KLRKICDHPYL
+1484 KLRKVCDHPYL
-1495 IENNEKKIKNNNEK
+1495 LDNIDKKIKTCNEK
-1509 EEMINQSGK
+1509 DEMINQSGK
-1518 LKALEE
+1518 LIALEE

-1534 MQSKT
+1534 KQKSL
-1539 FINSSSY
+1539 INSSSY

-1567 SYKFP
+1567 EYKFP
-1572 GLKILTLTGD
+1572 GLKVLTLTGD

-1660 NSIEEQLISLQT
+1660 DSIEEQLISLQT

-1683 TSKIHEDKVNM
+1683 TSKIHEDKVNL
-1694 NSVMQSFEEFSKDKI
+1694 NSVMQSFEEFSKDKM
-1709 NSMKENV
+1709 NLLKDNA
-1716 KKKKVSKLEEFTAIN
+1716 KKKKLSKFEDLTAIN

-1737 EEIEIA
+1737 EEMQIA

-1748 VERKD
+1748 VES

>member
-12 KQQIDK
+12 KQQINK

-25 NKDNKEICKIAFDT
+25 NKDNKEICKIAFET

-51 FPIMSNFLTLI
+51 FPILTNFLALI

-73 NSILIN
+73 NPILIN
-79 FFEDFGN
+79 FFQDLNN
-86 KELIKILLDNDVK
+86 KDIIKILLDNDIK
-99 KNLLS
+99 KQLLNLL
-104 QLKDGKIDYP
+104 KEGKVEYP
-114 FYVNPSNN
+114 FYIEPYNNLIEPLVN
-122 SFEQLINISYITMD
+122 INYITMD
-136 FFKKDFDI
+136 IFKEDFDI
-144 NKYAPLYKEDSSMI
+144 NKFAPLYKEDSKMI
-158 NNKNSMGQKKEE
+158 NRNYLSS
-170 EVFSKNDIDILFQ
+170 SKNEEIFSEGEINILFQ
-183 NDQSLKKELLEG
+183 NDQNLKKELLESKIH
-195 LDNKKNKGKDE
+195 KKNSKEEDE
-206 EDYEDEINDVYNKDK
+206 EEEINEDNNKDK
-221 ISVDD
+221 ISVEE
-226 LYKKYSKN
+226 LYKTYSKI
-234 YDMKLNYSNDNNIDI
+234 YDMKLNSFEDKTNNLDI
-249 IGESRKKI
+249 INESRKKI
-257 RKLNENSKE
+257 RKLNDNSKE
-266 ISLNITLYPFFG
+266 ISLNIIFYPFFG

-284 KYNHMPYHTQRIC
+284 KYNHMPFDTQRTC
-297 SITLMQLL
+297 SITLLQLL
-305 EKQYD
+305 EKQFD
-310 KLIYYPYEITINLL
+310 KLLYYPYEIKLNLL
-324 SDYSDILNV
+324 SDYSDIISVNV
-333 KIKDKVKCHKNDEI
+333 TEKIKLKKYEKI

-376 ICLLKDINLKLLS
+376 ICLLKDINLKVLS
-389 LIINN
+389 LIIKN
-394 FGNEK
+394 FNNEK
-399 IKKDFYQKTI
+399 IKKDFYLKTI

-434 ISFNSDGKIFVEFGL
+434 ISFNSDGTIFVEFGL

-457 DTDKEEIRDL
+457 GTDKEEIRDL
-467 IIKILDKSLQ
+467 IIKILDKTLA
-477 AEMINQIQVE
+477 AEMINQIHVE
-487 IIMGIFYKFIDLIEN
+487 IIIGIFYKFIDLIKN

-513 FSCLYNFTNYFRN
+513 FSCLYNFTNYFRK
-526 RPQIREICFEKF
+526 RPQIKETCFEKF
-538 HKIFKN
+538 HKVFKN
-544 DIFILHSLNKMTDVR
+544 DAFILHSLNKMTAVR
-559 IKFYEVVD
+559 IKFFELVN

-572 GFIFEKE
+572 GFYFDKD

-593 LEENKILLRAQKEF
+593 LEENKNLLRSQKEF
-607 LQNVLYTNNKD
+607 LENVLCSNNGD
-618 MLTHAYNTFENNSNI
+618 MPINAYNTFENNSNT

-638 LKQNITNVDS
+638 LSRNISKVDN
-648 LYYPMGKK
+648 LYYPMK
-656 NSNKS
+656 NNSCQ
-661 LIIDLYKSFFL
+661 LLVRDLYKSFFL
-672 NDAQQNEIKIKY
+672 NDAQVNEIKIKY

-693 IISLL
+693 IIASL

-704 FIELVYHNLDIHLP
+704 FVELVYNNLNIRIP
-718 MSLNDEV
+718 MVLNKEV
-725 KNLPLRPEFL
+725 ENIPLKSELL

-741 LYYLLFIEN
+741 LYYLLYIEYMQN
-750 DQFKTLLISD
+750 KTLIIND
-760 DILQYFSEISNINE
+760 DILQYFSELPNLKE
-774 MSFEIQDDIKI
+774 MSIIINDDIRN
-785 NNLLNCVNNLK
+785 NNLLNCVINLK
-796 KFSIE
+796 KFAMDII
-801 NFKMIPKQLEE
+801 KKVPQQLQEV
-812 AISNLKYNKLAF
+812 INNLKSKKICL

-829 YSMNEIYVKTE
+829 NSMKEIYVKIQ
-840 EKKNDQLIKICHDI
+840 EKKDDSLIKTCCDLV
-854 GKKISDC
+854 KKINDSIS
-861 VLNIER
+861 NIEK
-867 IQNTTELKLKVRGY
+867 IQNINELRLKTRGY
-881 ICACLFMHSRFK
+881 VCACLFMHSRFK
-893 GQKTSKISAITNS
+893 GQKNDKISSITNS

-919 MFVYYLVSFLSTIEN
+919 MFVFYLVSFLSTIEN

-945 FENNIKMCQELI
+945 FENNIKMCQDLI
-957 NNNEDKSQN
+957 NNSEDKLN
-966 KKNNNDS
+966 IKKNNNNISD
-973 NDKNIEKLK
+973 DKYFEILK
-982 GFKCYPMKYF
+982 AFKCYPMKYF
-992 FKKYAVVHKD
+992 FKKYAVQYKD
-1002 LLNSQLL
+1002 LINAQFL
-1009 IEQFIQNLKDQ
+1009 IEQYINNLKEQKCQNLY
-1020 KCPNLNEKIIIL
+1020 EKIIIL
-1032 LFLLPAKGELK
+1032 LFMLPPKIELK
-1043 VIKQEQFISVLTNI
+1043 VIKQEQFITLLTEVIPNI
-1057 IPSLN
+1057 N
-1062 KNPEYIYYLTNII
+1062 KNPEYIFYLSNII
-1075 FNAENFFID
+1075 FKAENFFIN
-1084 YVLKSNLK
+1084 YNLKSTLD
-1092 FLFNHCNHKNVS
+1092 FLFKQCNAKNSSV
-1104 IFKLINSILDNNKIS
+1104 FKLLNSILNNNKIS
-1119 IVSIDYIFTVLN
+1119 IASIDYIFTVLN
-1131 FINSPNEEIRK
+1131 YINVSNEEIRK

-1161 DNYNQITEK
+1161 DNYNEITEK
-1170 NKDTKS
+1170 NTNTKS

-1190 MKELNVKL
+1190 TKELNVKL
-1198 KINLRNYQLIG
+1198 KIKLRNYQIIG
-1209 INWLMFLGNYGLGLA
+1209 INWLMFLGNYDLGLA

-1246 EYKKKNNKSIPSLII
+1246 EYKKKFNKSLPSLII

-1276 FFDNET
+1276 FFENET
-1282 LHIENDLD
+1282 LHIENNVD
-1290 KIHKKKNF
+1290 KINKKKNV
-1298 NTQTLIYICSYE
+1298 NCQVLIYICSYE
-1310 KARDNFNEIFN
+1310 KARDNYNEIFN
-1321 DTHFYYLVLDE
+1321 NTHFYYLVLDE

-1450 CEMQQNQRQ
+1450 CEMPKCQRD

-1476 KSALSVID
+1476 KSPLSVID
-1484 KLRKICDHPYL
+1484 KLRKVCDHPYL
-1495 IENNEKKIKNNNEK
+1495 LDNNDKKIKTNNEK
-1509 EEMINQSGK
+1509 EEMIHQSGK
-1518 LKALEE
+1518 LIALEE
-1524 LLISLGFESA
+1524 LLISLGFEPA
-1534 MQSKT
+1534 MKQKSL
-1539 FINSSSY
+1539 INSSSY

-1567 SYKFP
+1567 EYKFP
-1572 GLKILTLTGD
+1572 GLKVLTLTGD

-1600 SVNVLILTINIG
+1600 SINVLILTINIG

-1660 NSIEEQLISLQT
+1660 DSIEEQLISLQT

-1683 TSKIHEDKVNM
+1683 TSKIHEDKVNL

-1709 NSMKENV
+1709 NAFKDNA
-1716 KKKKVSKLEEFTAIN
+1716 KKKKMSKFEDLTTIN
-1731 EEDELQ
+1731 EEEELQ
-1737 EEIEIA
+1737 EEMEIA

-1748 VERKD
+1748 VES

>member
-1 MAEEFIQDNTK
+1 MAEDFIPDYTK
-12 KQQIDK
+12 KHQVDK
-18 IFQVIDK
+18 MFQVIDK
-25 NKDNKEICKIAFDT
+25 NKDKNEICNIAFDT

-51 FPIMSNFLTLI
+51 FPIMTNFLALI

-73 NSILIN
+73 NPILVN
-79 FFEDFGN
+79 FFQDFNN
-86 KELIKILLDNDVK
+86 KDLIKILLDNDIK
-99 KNLLS
+99 KQILNLL
-104 QLKDGKIDYP
+104 KEGKVEYP
-114 FYVNPSNN
+114 FYVDPYNN
-122 SFEQLINISYITMD
+122 LIEPLANISYLTMD
-136 FFKKDFDI
+136 FFKEDFDI
-144 NKYAPLYKEDSSMI
+144 NKFAPLYKEDS
-158 NNKNSMGQKKEE
+158 NLVNKNYMSSNKSEE
-170 EVFSKNDIDILFQ
+170 IFSQGEINILFQ
-183 NDQSLKKELLEG
+183 NDQNLKKELLES
-195 LDNKKNKGKDE
+195 LNNKKNSKE
-206 EDYEDEINDVYNKDK
+206 EDEDINEESNKDK
-221 ISVDD
+221 LSVED
-226 LYKKYSKN
+226 LYKKNSKIF
-234 YDMKLNYSNDNNIDI
+234 DMKLNASEDKTDNLDI
-249 IGESRKKI
+249 INESRKKI
-257 RKLNENSKE
+257 RKLNDNSKE
-266 ISLNITLYPFFG
+266 IWLNITFYPFFG

-284 KYNHMPYHTQRIC
+284 KYNHMPFHTQRTC
-297 SITLMQLL
+297 SITLLQLL
-305 EKQYD
+305 EKQFD
-310 KLIYYPYEITINLL
+310 KLLYYPYEIKLNIL
-324 SDYSDILNV
+324 SDYSDILSVNV
-333 KIKDKVKCHKNDEI
+333 SEKIKLKKYEKI
-347 KEILQINMMTQLLYN
+347 REILQINMMTQLLYN

-376 ICLLKDINLKLLS
+376 ICLLKDINLKVLS

-394 FGNEK
+394 FNNEK
-399 IKKDFYQKTI
+399 LKKDFYGKTI

-434 ISFNSDGKIFVEFGL
+434 ISFNSDGTIFVEFGL

-467 IIKILDKSLQ
+467 IINLFKILDKSL
-477 AEMINQIQVE
+477 AADMINQIHVE
-487 IIMGIFYKFIDLIEN
+487 MIMGIFNKFIDLIKN

-513 FSCLYNFTNYFRN
+513 FSCLYNFTNYFRK
-526 RPQIREICFEKF
+526 RPQIKEICFEKF
-538 HKIFKN
+538 HAVFKN
-544 DIFILHSLNKMTDVR
+544 DAFILHSLNKMIDVR
-559 IKFYEVVD
+559 IKFYEVVN

-572 GFIFEKE
+572 GFYFDKD
-579 ILEKLILMSFQGLC
+579 ILGKLILMSFQGLC
-593 LEENKILLRAQKEF
+593 LEENKNLLKSQKEF
-607 LQNVLYTNNKD
+607 LENVLCTNDGD
-618 MLTHAYNTFENNSNI
+618 MLINAYNTFENNSNI

-638 LKQNITNVDS
+638 LVRNITKVDN
-648 LYYPMGKK
+648 LYYPMKTD
-656 NSNKS
+656 SCQS
-661 LIIDLYKSFFL
+661 LVRDLYKAFFL
-672 NDAQQNEIKIKY
+672 NDAQINEIKVKY

-693 IISLL
+693 IIALL
-698 IRIKTQ
+698 IKIKTQ
-704 FIELVYHNLDIHLP
+704 FIELVYNHLNVRFPMFHNK
-718 MSLNDEV
+718 EV
-725 KNLPLRPEFL
+725 ENIPLKSELL

-741 LYYLLFIEN
+741 LFYLLYIETMTN
-750 DQFKTLLISD
+750 KTLIIND
-760 DILQYFSEISNINE
+760 DILQYFSELQNLKE
-774 MSFEIQDDIKI
+774 MSIIINDDIRN
-785 NNLLNCVNNLK
+785 NNLLNCIINLK
-796 KFSIE
+796 KFSSDNI
-801 NFKMIPKQLEE
+801 KKVPLQLQEV
-812 AISNLKYNKLAF
+812 INNLKSKKICL
-824 IRALN
+824 IKALN
-829 YSMNEIYVKTE
+829 NSINEIYSKVKE
-840 EKKNDQLIKICHDI
+840 KNDEKLIKTCCDLA
-854 GKKISDC
+854 KKINDS
-861 VLNIER
+861 VTNIEK
-867 IQNTTELKLKVRGY
+867 IQNTNELRLKIRGY
-881 ICACLFMHSRFK
+881 VCACLFMHSRFK
-893 GQKTSKISAITNS
+893 GQKNEKISSITNS
-906 FLNCLKINNKESE
+906 FLNCLKINNKESQI
-919 MFVYYLVSFLSTIEN
+919 FVFFLVSFLSTIEN

-945 FENNIKMCQELI
+945 FENNIKMCQDLI
-957 NNNEDKSQN
+957 NNASEDKLHN
-966 KKNNNDS
+966 KASNND
-973 NDKNIEKLK
+973 DKYIEKLK
-982 GFKCYPMKYF
+982 AFKNYPMKYF
-992 FKKYAVVHKD
+992 FKKYAVEHKE
-1002 LLNSQLL
+1002 LINAQLL
-1009 IEQFIQNLKDQ
+1009 IEQYINNLKEQ
-1020 KCPNLNEKIIIL
+1020 KCPNLYEKIIIL
-1032 LFLLPAKGELK
+1032 LFMLPSKIELK
-1043 VIKQEQFISVLTNI
+1043 VVKQEQFITILTNI
-1057 IPSLN
+1057 IPNIN
-1062 KNPEYIYYLTNII
+1062 KNPEYIFYLSNII
-1075 FNAENFFID
+1075 FKAENFFIN
-1084 YVLKSNLK
+1084 YNLKSTLD
-1092 FLFNHCNHKNVS
+1092 FLFKQCNPKNSSV
-1104 IFKLINSILDNNKIS
+1104 FKLINSILDNNKIS

-1131 FINSPNEEIRK
+1131 FINASNEEIRK

-1161 DNYNQITEK
+1161 DNYNEITEK
-1170 NKDTKS
+1170 NTDTKS

-1190 MKELNVKL
+1190 TKELNVKL
-1198 KINLRNYQLIG
+1198 KIKLRNYQLIG

-1276 FFDNET
+1276 FFENET
-1282 LHIENDLD
+1282 LHIENNLD
-1290 KIHKKKNF
+1290 KINKKKSH
-1298 NTQTLIYICSYE
+1298 NTQVLIYICSYE
-1310 KARDNFNEIFN
+1310 KARDNYNEIFN
-1321 DTHFYYLVLDE
+1321 NTHFYYLVIDE
-1332 AHIIKNP
+1332 AHIIKKP

-1450 CEMQQNQRQ
+1450 CEMPKSQRE

-1464 NIMYNNNKLNTE
+1464 NVMYNNNKLSTE
-1476 KSALSVID
+1476 KSPLSVID
-1484 KLRKICDHPYL
+1484 KLRKVCDHPYL
-1495 IENNEKKIKNNNEK
+1495 LDNIDKKIKTCNEK
-1509 EEMINQSGK
+1509 DEMINQSGK
-1518 LKALEE
+1518 LIALEE

-1534 MQSKT
+1534 KQKSL
-1539 FINSSSY
+1539 INSSSY

-1567 SYKFP
+1567 EYKFP
-1572 GLKILTLTGD
+1572 GLKVLTLTGD

-1660 NSIEEQLISLQT
+1660 DSIEEQLISLQT

-1683 TSKIHEDKVNM
+1683 TSKIHEDKVNL
-1694 NSVMQSFEEFSKDKI
+1694 NSVMQSFEEFSKDKM
-1709 NSMKENV
+1709 NLLKDNA
-1716 KKKKVSKLEEFTAIN
+1716 KKKKLSKFEDLTAIN

-1737 EEIEIA
+1737 EEMQIA

-1748 VERKD
+1748 VES